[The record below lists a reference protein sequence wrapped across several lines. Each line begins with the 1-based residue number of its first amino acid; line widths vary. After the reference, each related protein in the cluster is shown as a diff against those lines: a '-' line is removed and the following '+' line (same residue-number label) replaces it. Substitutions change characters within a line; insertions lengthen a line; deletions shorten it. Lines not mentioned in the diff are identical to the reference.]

1 MFSKKQEKR
10 KIKPENMKKP
20 LSKVAHNRHPT
31 FLCTSPAAQTAQ
43 KQKFRTTKRPLM
55 QDWVF
60 RLGFHGQD
68 EPFLDFAHLHSFIAN
83 RSQMAF
89 ALCCVH

>member
-1 MFSKKQEKR
+1 
-10 KIKPENMKKP
+10 MKKSP
-20 LSKVAHNRHPT
+20 LKVTHNRPPT
-31 FLCTSPAAQTAQ
+31 FLLCTGSAAQTAQ
-43 KQKFRTTKRPLM
+43 KQKFRTTKSPLM

>member
-1 MFSKKQEKR
+1 
-10 KIKPENMKKP
+10 MKKTP
-20 LSKVAHNRHPT
+20 SKVALQRPQFF
-31 FLCTSPAAQTAQ
+31 FLCISPAAQTAQ
-43 KQKFRTTKRPLM
+43 KQKFRTTKSPLM